1 MKEATRRQ
9 VFAKLLRHYLRIPGR
24 TRDRC
29 SAAASVCQLSGL
41 GTMRDRLEVLRHR
54 LPVVVSP
61 ATAAALERDR
71 WREDQLP
78 RVSGLVA

>member
-1 MKEATRRQ
+1 MRRDHL
-9 VFAKLLRHYLRIPGR
+9 A
-24 TRDRC
+24 
-29 SAAASVCQLSGL
+29 
-41 GTMRDRLEVLRHR
+41 VLRHR

-71 WREDQLP
+71 RREDEVP